1 MRLEGRVAIVTGGAR
16 GIGEATCFALAREG
30 ASLVVLDYGGG
41 ADGAGSGEGPAD
53 EVVDAITSKGG
64 KAIPHYGDVRNMD
77 TGTDVVAEAL
87 NQFGRVDILV
97 NNAGILRDRMLHNMS
112 EEEWDAVLD
121 VHLKGTFVC
130 TRAVAPVYREQRS
143 GVVVN
148 TSSES
153 GLGNM
158 GQANYSAAKEGITG
172 FTRTIARDLGRYGC
186 RANTIRPRAATRL
199 TLSDELREAMN
210 RARKEGASVEGSGGD
225 GQGALAQ
232 IESWIPEGVAAVT
245 TWLCTDEAANVNGED
260 FIVSATEVSLM
271 TQPTPSR
278 TIFTDDV
285 WTVDRLSSHMRSGLT
300 RGLKNR
306 FVPKKN

>member
-1 MRLEGRVAIVTGGAR
+1 MRLSGRVAIVTGGAR
-16 GIGEATCFALAREG
+16 GIGKATCFSLAGEG
-30 ASLVVLDYGGG
+30 ASLVVLDYGGDVDG
-41 ADGAGSGEGPAD
+41 TGAGHGPAD
-53 EVVDAITSKGG
+53 EVADAITEKGG
-64 KAIPHYGDVRNMD
+64 KAIPHYGDVRSME
-77 TGTDVVAEAL
+77 TGTDVVQKAL
-87 NQFGRVDILV
+87 DQFGRVDILV

-172 FTRTIARDLGRYGC
+172 FTRTIARDLGRYDC
-186 RANTIRPRAATRL
+186 RANSIRPRAATRM
-199 TLSDELREAMN
+199 TLSDELREAMQ
-210 RARKEGASVEGSGGD
+210 RARKEGMALGD
-225 GQGALAQ
+225 DAAGENPVAQ
-232 IESWIPEGVAAVT
+232 IESWIPDGVAALT
-245 TWLCTDEAANVNGED
+245 TWLCTDEAANVNGQD

-271 TQPTPSR
+271 TQPTPER
-278 TIFTDDV
+278 TIFTDEV
-285 WTVDRLSSHMRSGLT
+285 WTVDELSRRMRSGVT
-300 RGLKNR
+300 RGLTNR
-306 FVPKKN
+306 FVAKKG

>member
-16 GIGEATCFALAREG
+16 GIGQATCLALAGEG

-41 ADGAGSGEGPAD
+41 VDGSGAGHGPAD
-53 EVVDAITSKGG
+53 EVADAITANGG
-64 KAIPHYGDVRNMD
+64 KAIPHYGDVRDME
-77 TGTDVVAEAL
+77 TGTDAVQKAL
-87 NQFGRVDILV
+87 DQFGRIDILV

-158 GQANYSAAKEGITG
+158 GQANYSAAKEGIIG

-186 RANTIRPRAATRL
+186 RANSIRPRAATRM
-199 TLSDELREAMN
+199 TLSDELREAME
-210 RARKEGASVEGSGGD
+210 RTRKEGMAIGSGD
-225 GQGALAQ
+225 TESSPVAQ
-232 IESWIPEGVAAVT
+232 IESWVPEGVAALT
-245 TWLCTDEAANVNGED
+245 TWLCTDEAANVNGQD
-260 FIVSATEVSLM
+260 FIVTATEVSLM
-271 TQPTPSR
+271 TQPTPER

-285 WTVDRLSSHMRSGLT
+285 WTVDELSSRMRSGVT
-300 RGLKNR
+300 RGLENR
-306 FVPKKN
+306 FVPKKG

>member
-1 MRLEGRVAIVTGGAR
+1 MRLSGRVAIVTGGAR
-16 GIGEATCFALAREG
+16 GIGKATCLSLAGEG

-41 ADGAGSGEGPAD
+41 VDGTGAGHGPAD
-53 EVVDAITSKGG
+53 EVI
-64 KAIPHYGDVRNMD
+64 
-77 TGTDVVAEAL
+77 
-87 NQFGRVDILV
+87 
-97 NNAGILRDRMLHNMS
+97 
-112 EEEWDAVLD
+112 LD
-121 VHLKGTFVC
+121 VYLKGTFVC

-172 FTRTIARDLGRYGC
+172 FTRTIARDLGRYDC
-186 RANTIRPRAATRL
+186 RANSIRPRAATRM
-199 TLSDELREAMN
+199 TLSDELREAMQ
-210 RARKEGASVEGSGGD
+210 RARKEGMALGD
-225 GQGALAQ
+225 GASGESPIAQ
-232 IESWIPEGVAAVT
+232 IEAWVPEGVAAFT
-245 TWLCTDEAANVNGED
+245 TWLCTDEAANVNGQD

-271 TQPTPSR
+271 TQPTPER

-285 WTVDRLSSHMRSGLT
+285 WTVDELSSRMGSSVT

-306 FVPKKN
+306 FVPKKG

>member
-1 MRLEGRVAIVTGGAR
+1 MRLEGKVAIVTGGAR
-16 GIGEATCFALAREG
+16 GIGQATCLALAGEG

-41 ADGAGSGEGPAD
+41 VDGTGAGHGPAD
-53 EVVDAITSKGG
+53 EVADAIMAKGG

-77 TGTDVVAEAL
+77 TGTDVVQKAL
-87 NQFGRVDILV
+87 DQFGRVDILV

-130 TRAVAPVYREQRS
+130 SRAVAPVYREQRS

-158 GQANYSAAKEGITG
+158 GQSNYSAAKEGITG

-186 RANTIRPRAATRL
+186 RANSIRPRAATRM
-199 TLSDELREAMN
+199 TISDELRESME
-210 RARKEGASVEGSGGD
+210 RARKEGMALGSGSGGSNPV
-225 GQGALAQ
+225 AQ
-232 IESWIPEGVAAVT
+232 IEAWIPDGVAALT
-245 TWLCTDEAANVNGED
+245 TWLCTDEAANVNGQD

-271 TQPTPSR
+271 TQPTPER
-278 TIFTDDV
+278 TIFTEEV
-285 WTVDRLSSHMRSGLT
+285 WTVDELSRRMRSGVT
-300 RGLKNR
+300 RDLENR
-306 FVPKKN
+306 FVPTKG

>member
-1 MRLEGRVAIVTGGAR
+1 MRLEGRVAIVTGGGR
-16 GIGEATCFALAREG
+16 GIGQATCLALAAEG

-41 ADGAGSGEGPAD
+41 VDGAAGGHGPAD
-53 EVVDAITSKGG
+53 EVADAIMAQGG
-64 KAIPHYGDVRNMD
+64 NAIPHYGDVRNMD
-77 TGTDVVAEAL
+77 TGTDAVQKAL
-87 NQFGRVDILV
+87 DQFGRVDILV

-121 VHLKGTFVC
+121 IHLKGTFVC
-130 TRAVAPVYREQRS
+130 TRAVAPVFREQRS

-186 RANTIRPRAATRL
+186 RANSIRPRAATRL
-199 TLSDELREAMN
+199 TLSDELREAME
-210 RARKEGASVEGSGGD
+210 RTRKEGMALGTGGGSD
-225 GQGALAQ
+225 SPVAQ
-232 IESWIPEGVAAVT
+232 IEAWVPAGVAAFT
-245 TWLCTDEAANVNGED
+245 TWLCTDEAANVNGQD

-271 TQPTPSR
+271 TQPTPER

-285 WTVDRLSSHMRSGLT
+285 WTVDELSSRMGGSLT
-300 RGLKNR
+300 RGLANR
-306 FVPKKN
+306 FVPKKS

>member
-16 GIGEATCFALAREG
+16 GIGRATCLALAGEG
-30 ASLVVLDYGGG
+30 ASLIVLDYGGG
-41 ADGAGSGEGPAD
+41 VDGTGSGHGPAD
-53 EVVDAITSKGG
+53 EVVDAIAAKGG
-64 KAIPHYGDVRNMD
+64 KAIPHYGDVRNME
-77 TGTDVVAEAL
+77 TGTDAVQKAL

-121 VHLKGTFVC
+121 IHLKGTFVC

-186 RANTIRPRAATRL
+186 RANSIRPRAATRM
-199 TLSDELREAMN
+199 TLSDELREAME
-210 RARKEGASVEGSGGD
+210 RTRKEGMALGD
-225 GQGALAQ
+225 GASGESPIAQ
-232 IESWIPEGVAAVT
+232 IEAWVPEGVAAFT
-245 TWLCTDEAANVNGED
+245 TWLCTDEAANVNGQD

-271 TQPTPSR
+271 TQPTPER

-285 WTVDRLSSHMRSGLT
+285 WTVDELSSRMRSSVT
-300 RGLKNR
+300 RGLVNR
-306 FVPKKN
+306 FVPKKG